1 MTGICIAENRQ
12 NIHPSAALQL
22 ALPHG
27 KTKRICRAMK
37 QNVVICLLI
46 HLRLFYHK
54 IVNHDRDLSLYH
66 T

>member
-27 KTKRICRAMK
+27 KPSVLPCYETECGNLFANTLGDILP
-37 QNVVICLLI
+37 QNCKSGQRFIAL
-46 HLRLFYHK
+46 
-54 IVNHDRDLSLYH
+54 
-66 T
+66 